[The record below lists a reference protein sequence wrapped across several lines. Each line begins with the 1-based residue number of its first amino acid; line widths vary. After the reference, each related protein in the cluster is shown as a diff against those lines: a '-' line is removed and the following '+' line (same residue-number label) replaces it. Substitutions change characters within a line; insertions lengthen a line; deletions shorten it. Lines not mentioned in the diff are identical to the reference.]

1 MRSTLFFN
9 KKFIYTNVK
18 YNKKYFI
25 IFLIFII
32 LFSLSFRPIHKLKYK
47 EPFST
52 DHSTFLNTQQRNSKQ
67 AISMADFLKQRDIM
81 GNYRNI
87 FVAAY
92 VDLVNKYNDE
102 QKQFTS
108 MEDKGYFDTVENIYI
123 KIMSTRITKYCLQ
136 TSINSIFIKL
146 YECIVEILMILKLP
160 EVSYFINNKIKEDL
174 CDLELFSDIELFEQT
189 TETFEK
195 LLEEHK
201 LIYLQKLLPIFK
213 NILDSHFEKLPNKHS
228 LFNDINDISM
238 DIGVFVHYLEIM
250 LQGHLK
256 LFTQHNND
264 LYSSFT
270 VVINCLDYIMRILTE
285 LSMCETPRRISP
297 EHQRRAPLS
306 PASSVQSTRADLFA
320 ALPPMSNQGTN
331 GVYKKI

>member
-47 EPFST
+47 ELF
-52 DHSTFLNTQQRNSKQ
+52 DEGSKQ
-67 AISMADFLKQRDIM
+67 GISIIDFLSQRDIQQKM
-81 GNYRNI
+81 GNAFKI
-87 FVAAY
+87 THLAF
-92 VDLVNKYNDE
+92 LNKYNYE

-108 MEDKGYFDTVENIYI
+108 MEQPGYWDAVTNILI
-123 KIMSTRITKYCLQ
+123 NIMSTRITKYCLQ

-174 CDLELFSDIELFEQT
+174 RDLELFSDIELFDLT
-189 TETFEK
+189 TETFGK
-195 LLEEHK
+195 LVEEHM

-238 DIGVFVHYLEIM
+238 DIGVFVNYLVKQ
-250 LQGHLK
+250 LKRNLK
-256 LFTQHNND
+256 LYTQHNND
-264 LYSSFT
+264 
-270 VVINCLDYIMRILTE
+270 INDAFKELVKCLDEIIHILTT
-285 LSMCETPRRISP
+285 LSICETPIKNN
-297 EHQRRAPLS
+297 
-306 PASSVQSTRADLFA
+306 SSNTEDSEDARTI
-320 ALPPMSNQGTN
+320 PSMSNQGTN